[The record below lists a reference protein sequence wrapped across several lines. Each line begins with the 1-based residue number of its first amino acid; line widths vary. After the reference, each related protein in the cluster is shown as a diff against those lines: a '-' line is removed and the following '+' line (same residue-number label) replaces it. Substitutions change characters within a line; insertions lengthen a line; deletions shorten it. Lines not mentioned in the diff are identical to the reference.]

1 MGAAT
6 VTPGSSGLV
15 RARTHVA
22 SGLAVLLLL
31 VGMPSAYCESAKGC
45 GGDGRPARCVERI
58 EHEGATGAYR
68 PVTVEGPIGQVA
80 PRTSTNGPG
89 PIIESV
95 VVPTE
100 PGGGHWASGPPP
112 SGRPLDRF
120 LNTPLSASP
129 RVYGRLSDRSAR
141 NIRLGYRLALQ
152 MVHPAS
158 ACSALFEPFH
168 AAAVES
174 LASALYAAPTDREVT
189 RICVGGV
196 AAFTLVGSRVT
207 KLCPEFGNLH
217 PREAALT
224 LIHETLHSAGM
235 PESPSTPSAL
245 TSQEIN
251 ALVGGA
257 CSSTRVSQNAEG
269 PTVRPR

>member
-1 MGAAT
+1 M
-6 VTPGSSGLV
+6 
-15 RARTHVA
+15 
-22 SGLAVLLLL
+22 
-31 VGMPSAYCESAKGC
+31 
-45 GGDGRPARCVERI
+45 DGRSARRAENV

-80 PRTSTNGPG
+80 PHTATDGPG
-89 PIIESV
+89 PIFESV
-95 VVPTE
+95 VASTDR
-100 PGGGHWASGPPP
+100 GGRYLASGSLP
-112 SGRPLDRF
+112 SGRRPGGLFD
-120 LNTPLSASP
+120 TSPIVGP
-129 RVYGRLSDRSAR
+129 RVYGRLTDGSFR
-141 NIRLGYRLALQ
+141 NIRLGFPLALQ
-152 MVHPAS
+152 MVRPDS
-158 ACSALFEPFH
+158 TCSALFEPFH

-224 LIHETLHSAGM
+224 LIHEALHSAGM
-235 PESPSTPSAL
+235 PESPATPNAL

-251 ALVGGA
+251 ALVARA
-257 CSSTRVSQNAEG
+257 CCSARTPQNAADL
-269 PTVRPR
+269 TLRPQ